1 MIECS
6 SEGSTSCRKRLKSQ
20 VFCAR
25 YALSNRAQSKTFQ
38 KYSGASTSFKREPA
52 SCTCTRMRTRNE
64 RCQSLKSSLLLL
76 KKRGRGQ
83 LGRQDRDHNLILL
96 LDTLLATIKFKIL
109 VSIQRLKM
117 IIEQKQI
124 NIVVCQSKTRRT
136 RQNCST

>member
-1 MIECS
+1 MIECL
-6 SEGSTSCRKRLKSQ
+6 SEGSTSYRKRLKSQ

-52 SCTCTRMRTRNE
+52 SCTCTQMRTRNE
-64 RCQSLKSSLLLL
+64 RCRSLKSSLLHQ
-76 KKRGRGQ
+76 KKRDRGQ
-83 LGRQDRDHNLILL
+83 LGRELRDHNFFLL
-96 LDTLLATIKFKIL
+96 LETLLATIKFKIM
-109 VSIQRLKM
+109 VSIQRHKM

-124 NIVVCQSKTRRT
+124 SILACQWKKRRT